1 MAGGVIT
8 TDSTLNGIV
17 GAKTLL
23 GGMVSDVLDRGKTQG
38 QSPKG
43 TPAGDDHAYDT
54 SAAGTSLGSTP
65 DTATAS
71 QVEGAKK
78 ELEGTYDN
86 ATKRAD
92 QIRSEVEGTE
102 KERLNEDQNIN
113 TAEQSRF
120 GTLNK
125 KTPEQTMQ
133 YSREVDAYNAMP
145 TVTNVREGVR
155 GGGVQFVDKGLNKP
169 QLETEESRMMRA
181 NERLDERQRQL
192 EQDLQHLVNRKDYD
206 AFVKWYEQKFNLNL
220 TVAQQEQAVITFNRM
235 QHISNLI
242 QKDFTW
248 YRDYLVKFKVA
259 KEAAEYITKQAA
271 ANQFIFTTI
280 FASAFGVGIRPP
292 TLEDKVDEDKQ
303 GLVQQLMS
311 PPWNYTYE
319 EAYRAVFPTGRG
331 K

>member
-1 MAGGVIT
+1 MAGGFIT
-8 TDSTLNGIV
+8 TDSKLNGII

-23 GGMVSDVLDRGKTQG
+23 GDALSDVLNKAQTQG
-38 QSPKG
+38 QPPKG
-43 TPAGDDHAYDT
+43 APAGGAHAYDT
-54 SAAGTSLGSTP
+54 SASGTSLGSTP

-71 QVEGAKK
+71 QVAGAKT
-78 ELEGTYDN
+78 ELEGTYAD

-125 KTPEQTMQ
+125 KTPEQTLQ

-206 AFVKWYEQKFNLNL
+206 AFVKWYEQKFNLSASL
-220 TVAQQEQAVITFNRM
+220 AQQEQAVITFNRM

-248 YRDYLVKFKVA
+248 YRDYLLKFKVA
-259 KEAAEYITKQAA
+259 KEAADYVTKQAA
-271 ANQFIFTTI
+271 ANQFIYATI
-280 FASAFGVGIRPP
+280 FASVFGIGIRPP
-292 TLEDKVDEDKQ
+292 SLEDYVDEQKQ
-303 GLVQQLMS
+303 ALVQKYMDAG
-311 PPWNYTYE
+311 YKYE
-319 EAYRAVFPTGRG
+319 DAYRIVFPTGRG